1 MKQELVQ
8 IRNIIEEI
16 MQLKVPEEVAKKAI
30 NMFTKK
36 TIARGDIV
44 VHVGDM
50 QKEIYFVTSGLL
62 RSYYIDINGNDITR
76 FFADEGSLFCIETL
90 IDNKP
95 SKRCIEA
102 LEDCTIATVQ
112 CKDLKNLIDD
122 DLYCMKAYTKIL
134 ERSLEYKI
142 ERESSFLLKSATERY
157 LDFKRRY
164 PELEKRINQV
174 YIASYI
180 GITPVSL
187 SRIRRTIIEEA

>member
-1 MKQELVQ
+1 MKEEFAQ
-8 IRNIIEEI
+8 IQKTIEEF
-16 MQLKVPEEVAKKAI
+16 MQVKIPEEVLKKAI

-36 TIARGDIV
+36 IIAKGDIV
-44 VHVGDM
+44 VRVGDI

-62 RSYYIDINGNDITR
+62 RSYYIDINGNDVTR
-76 FFADEGSLFCIETL
+76 FFTKEGSLFCLEIL
-90 IDNKP
+90 FDNKP

-102 LEDCTIATVQ
+102 LEDCTVVAIQ
-112 CKDLKNLIDD
+112 CKDLKKLIEDNI
-122 DLYCMKAYTKIL
+122 YCMKAYTKIL

-157 LDFKRRY
+157 LNFKRMY
-164 PELEKRINQV
+164 PELEKRINQA

-187 SRIRRTIIEEA
+187 SRIRRTIIEEV